1 MIIEIQALRTNF
13 NDCYALLDS
22 EINMFRDRYETCY
35 YDFEQ
40 AIKYRETMSNRFKQ
54 ILDQV
59 HDLQLQVADL
69 RKKADDEPRLSEDI
83 NKLKCKLETQKD
95 EIEKYKRILETRR
108 LVDNISLS

>member
-1 MIIEIQALRTNF
+1 MSTILAEIF
-13 NDCYALLDS
+13 
-22 EINMFRDRYETCY
+22 IWFRDRYETCY
-35 YDFEQ
+35 YDLEQ
-40 AIKYRETMSNRFKQ
+40 AIKYREAMSNRFKQ
-54 ILDQV
+54 ILDQM